1 MHLTSAR
8 GDRGNQMHGCPHTK
22 EGKKIQ
28 LGVFRLM
35 PIILALGRQRQE
47 GQKFWSLNIMA
58 GKGAEDLLRCCRGL
72 ENVRGGN
79 EKRREKTYSDG
90 KKRDLG
96 L

>member
-1 MHLTSAR
+1 MDA
-8 GDRGNQMHGCPHTK
+8 HTQKK
-22 EGKKIQ
+22 ERKYSS
-28 LGVFRLM
+28 VCWLM
-35 PIILALGRQRQE
+35 PIILTLGRQRQE
-47 GQKFWSLNIMA
+47 GQKFRSLNIMA

-90 KKRDLG
+90 TKRDLG